1 MSDLFK
7 LNHPWKI
14 YFAEPTSSYTE
25 YEIYYGELI
34 RLYNY
39 MRSYDEYLK
48 KLKENDVCMTILI
61 LGTPMEAAI
70 WNKQCSEKY
79 DFQWQQL
86 FPKYIFDFIKHYKK
100 LNNNIN
106 INIIVVSPDNIFMD
120 EYYRE
125 PLFTIKCEDY
135 IFKKIKNRDYIHISN
150 NLTIKIDIFTC
161 PFPQLEINTKN
172 IERYNNFIQK
182 IIDDYKLKTFEPS
195 EEDIKF
201 INSFYEYFERIC
213 ENKKANLIINSFA
226 VFRNVR
232 EYDNYGLFPTL
243 LEVANKHKIIATE
256 WNFNESNIFLNIV
269 SKINYLIN
277 YAYFKISYVELA
289 YTSTIILDYLKINLE
304 EIKKLKTEYNDFRKL
319 VNEICILIKVPYK
332 KMVYKKIIYY

>member
-1 MSDLFK
+1 MTEVFN

-14 YFAEPTSSYTE
+14 YFAEPTSAYTE
-25 YEIYYGELI
+25 YEIYYQELV

-39 MRSYDEYLK
+39 IKFYNEYLEN
-48 KLKENDVCMTILI
+48 LKENDVCMTILI

-70 WNKQCSEKY
+70 WNKQCSEIY

-120 EYYRE
+120 KFYRE

-135 IFKKIKNRDYIHISN
+135 SFNKIKNREYIHTSD

-161 PFPQLEINTKN
+161 PFPQLETNTKN
-172 IERYNNFIQK
+172 IERHNNFIHK
-182 IIDDYKLKTFEPS
+182 IIKDYKLKTFEPS
-195 EEDIKF
+195 EEDIKY
-201 INSFYEYFERIC
+201 INRFYENFERIC

-232 EYDNYGLFPTL
+232 DYDNYGLFPTL

-256 WNFNESNIFLNIV
+256 WSFNERNIFVNII

-277 YAYFKISYVELA
+277 HAYFKVSYVEVA
-289 YTSTIILDYLKINLE
+289 YTSLIIRDYLKINFE
-304 EIKKLKTEYNDFRKL
+304 EIKRLKKEYDDFRKL
-319 VNEICILIKVPYK
+319 ANELCIIIKVPYK
-332 KMVYKKIIYY
+332 KMIYKKIIYS

>member
-1 MSDLFK
+1 MTEVFK

-25 YEIYYGELI
+25 YDIYYQELI

-39 MRSYDEYLK
+39 IKFYNYYLE
-48 KLKENDVCMTILI
+48 KLKENDVCLTILI

-70 WNKQCSEKY
+70 WNKQCSEIY

-120 EYYRE
+120 EFYRE

-135 IFKKIKNRDYIHISN
+135 SFNKIKNREYIHTST
-150 NLTIKIDIFTC
+150 NLIIKIDIFTC
-161 PFPQLEINTKN
+161 PFPQLETNTKN
-172 IERYNNFIQK
+172 IYRFNNFIEK
-182 IIDDYKLKTFEPS
+182 IIEDYKLKTFEPS
-195 EEDIKF
+195 EEDILY
-201 INSFYEYFERIC
+201 INSFYENFERIC
-213 ENKKANLIINSFA
+213 TNKSANLIINSFA

-232 EYDNYGLFPTL
+232 DYDNYGLFPTL

-256 WNFNESNIFLNIV
+256 WSFNENNIYVNIV
-269 SKINYLIN
+269 SRINYLIN
-277 YAYFKISYVELA
+277 YAYFKVSYVELG
-289 YTSTIILDYLKINLE
+289 YTYRIISDYIKINLE
-304 EIKKLKTEYNDFRKL
+304 EINKLKKEYNNFKKL
-319 VNEICILIKVPYK
+319 VNEICIIIKVPYK
-332 KMVYKKIIYY
+332 KMVYKKIIYS